1 MSGQGRT
8 RAIAFGAAGLFMACN
23 AAHAQS
29 PAEFY
34 KGKTIDIIV
43 GSLAGGGYDQYAR
56 VLARHMPAHV
66 PGSPQMVVKNN
77 PGGGGR
83 AAMNQVFSV
92 VPKDGTAIGITT
104 RNVTWDPLFGEQVA
118 FDPTKLNWL
127 GSLNSDTSLCVVWHT
142 TPHKS
147 LEAMKANEV
156 LMGSGGPTISDSVHV
171 KLLNGIA
178 QTKMKLVLGYKG
190 STDVHLA
197 MERGEVQG
205 RCGLTWGSIQARY
218 GHWMAEKKISLVAQF
233 ALNKNPDLPNV
244 PFIMDLAR
252 SPAERQMIELLLA
265 ANEMGRPFFAPPGV
279 PQDRIEALRTALV
292 ATAKDPK
299 FIAEAEK
306 QGMELQLM
314 TGKEV
319 EDLVRRVYASP
330 TAVVDMAKKIVASN

>member
-1 MSGQGRT
+1 MRT
-8 RAIAFGAAGLFMACN
+8 RHRTFPLLMAA
-23 AAHAQS
+23 AAAVLAPAARAQT
-29 PAEFY
+29 AGEFY
-34 KGKTIDIIV
+34 KGKQIDIIV

-56 VLARHMPAHV
+56 VLARYMPAHI
-66 PGSPQMVVKNN
+66 PGNPQMVVKNN

-83 AAMNQVFSV
+83 AAMNQVYNV
-92 VPKDGTAIGITT
+92 TAKDGTVIGITT
-104 RNVTWDPLFGEQVA
+104 RNVTWDPLYGEQVT

-142 TPHKS
+142 TPHRT
-147 LEAMKANEV
+147 LEAVKTNEV

-171 KLLNGIA
+171 KLLNQIA
-178 QTKMKLVLGYKG
+178 GTKLKLVLGYKG

-218 GHWMAEKKISLVAQF
+218 GHWMAEKKISLLAQF
-233 ALNKNPDLPNV
+233 ALNKNPDLPDV
-244 PFIMDLAR
+244 PFIMDIAR
-252 SPAERQMIELLLA
+252 TPQQKQMIELLLA

-279 PQDRIEALRTALV
+279 PRDRVETLRTAFV

-299 FIAEAEK
+299 FVAEADK

-314 TGKEV
+314 TGEEV
-319 EDLVRRVYASP
+319 ESLVTRVYASP
-330 TAVVDMAKKIVASN
+330 KEIVEMAKQIVASQ

>member
-1 MSGQGRT
+1 MTLYGKGIRFAFVT
-8 RAIAFGAAGLFMACN
+8 VGLGAIIAPAS
-23 AAHAQS
+23 AQS

-34 KGKTIDIIV
+34 KGKSIDVIV

-56 VLARHMPAHV
+56 VLARHMPAHI
-66 PGSPQMVVKNN
+66 PGRPQMVVKNS

-83 AAMNQVFSV
+83 LAMNQVYSLAA
-92 VPKDGTAIGITT
+92 KDGTAIGITT
-104 RNVTWDPLFGEQVA
+104 RNVTWDPLFGEQVT
-118 FDPTKLNWL
+118 FDPTKLYWL

-142 TPHKS
+142 TPHKT
-147 LEAMKANEV
+147 LDAMKKNEV

-171 KLLNGIA
+171 RLLNAIA
-178 QTKMKLVLGYKG
+178 QTKLKLVLGYKG

-197 MERGEVQG
+197 LERGEVQG

-233 ALNKNPDLPNV
+233 ALKKNPDLPDV

-252 SPAERQMIELLLA
+252 NDAEKQMIELLLA

-279 PQDRIEALRTALV
+279 PKDRVEALREAFV
-292 ATAKDPK
+292 ATFKDPK
-299 FIAEAEK
+299 FIAESQK

-314 TGKEV
+314 TGEEV
-319 EDLVRRVYASP
+319 QSLVQRVYASP
-330 TAVVDMAKKIVASN
+330 KSIVDMAKKIVASK